1 MSASSITQTR
11 AIPVLR
17 CVFTTFVFLA
27 AAYSPVG
34 TSPLQAAARLGDEAS
49 GPLPPSA
56 LRCEYLAN
64 PMGMDVRQPRFSWVL
79 EHQERGQAQSA
90 CRILV
95 SSDRALATGDI
106 WDSGR
111 VASVRSTQVVYAGK
125 PLESGRTYYWKVEYW
140 DKDGRESGWSEPARF
155 DTGLFERTEWK
166 GTWTG
171 GANQLRKEF
180 ALSGAV
186 KRARAYVCG
195 LGYYELRVNGR
206 KAGNHV
212 LDPGWTTYDKRVL
225 YVTYDVTNSLRR
237 GLNAVAVI
245 LGHGKFGSRALLLEL
260 DIELEDGTR
269 TSVVSDTLWKAAS
282 GPLVEDS
289 VYNGETYDARL
300 EQSGWDRP
308 GFDDKAWA
316 PASAVKG
323 PSGVLSA
330 QMMPAI
336 QVTETIVPFKM
347 TTPQPGVY
355 VFDMGQNFS
364 GWARLSVSGPRG
376 TDVRMRFAE
385 LLYDNGMIN
394 RENLRSAR
402 AEDHYI
408 LKGEGE
414 ETWEPRFTYHG
425 FRYVEVTGYPGT
437 PALDAIRGRVVRSAV
452 RPAGSFAA
460 SKDILN
466 RLQRI
471 VTWGQMTNLHS
482 IPTDCNQR
490 DERMGWMGDAQGTA
504 EEAIMNFDMAAFY
517 TNFVRDIRDVQDNK
531 GQITDT
537 VPFIW
542 GSRPADPAWG
552 TAYPLLCW
560 YMYQYY
566 GDTRILEEQYDG
578 LKKYVEFLKTRAEN
592 GLVKYSYYGDWVAV
606 EKCPGAIVSSF
617 YYYYDTKILADAARV
632 LGKAQD
638 AALYDK
644 LTADI
649 RTAFNRE
656 YYNPK
661 TGDYADGTQ
670 TANTLPLFLG
680 IATEKEGSAWG
691 RLFDDIVYKHD
702 SHLTTGIIGTKYIME
717 LLTRNGNADL
727 AYDIA
732 VQTTYPSWGY
742 MIENGATTLW
752 ELWQKR
758 EGPSMNSHN
767 HPMFGSVGAWLYKA
781 LAGINPAPGSAG
793 FEKILFQPQVVR
805 DLRHASGRLETLR
818 GEISCAWSRTEMSVR
833 VETVIPVG
841 SSAEIVI
848 PEFHLRNVRV
858 TESGKTIWENGA
870 FVAGD
875 AGITGAADKDGAVR
889 ITAGSGRYAFVLESD

>member
-1 MSASSITQTR
+1 
-11 AIPVLR
+11 
-17 CVFTTFVFLA
+17 
-27 AAYSPVG
+27 
-34 TSPLQAAARLGDEAS
+34 
-49 GPLPPSA
+49 
-56 LRCEYLAN
+56 
-64 PMGMDVRQPRFSWVL
+64 MGMDVRQPRFSWVL

-166 GTWTG
+166 GTWIG

-889 ITAGSGRYAFVLESD
+889 ITAGSGRYAFVLEGD